1 MNWQRTMG
9 MAALLIVVWSLAS
22 LSQIDETAKIM
33 PFVHDSSSCKS
44 CHASAEQAAW
54 LNEPAKSCST
64 FCVTCHKEMGPH
76 HSVGSTIETRN
87 PAQFALTSKKT
98 LACITCH
105 DLKISRF
112 DSKPWKSESLFGSIF
127 QRGAAYKTFYLVERN
142 NRGQLCRQCH

>member
-9 MAALLIVVWSLAS
+9 MAVLLIVVWSLAS

-33 PFVHDSSSCKS
+33 PFVHDASSCKS

-54 LNEPAKSCST
+54 LKEPARSCST

-76 HSVGSTIETRN
+76 HSVGSTIETKN

-105 DLKISRF
+105 DLKTSRF
-112 DSKPWKSESLFGSIF
+112 DSKPWKSESLFGGIF
-127 QRGAAYKTFYLVERN
+127 QREATYKTFYLVERN